1 MREDTELDAEQ
12 AAVQSRAE
20 GCLLGQCAGDALGSM
35 VEFQSVEYI
44 RMFPGGLHTISGSPV
59 FGTIA
64 GQPTDNSEMALALAH
79 TLVQHGWDPELVA
92 NAYAHWLESNP
103 FDVGNTVGR
112 ALRAAV
118 HARKQG
124 KSLSQ
129 AAMSQGSKQ
138 SEANG
143 ALMRQSPLA
152 VWGYALPPEQLD
164 EYVRADTRLT
174 HFNPVCEDASSAF
187 IAALAAV
194 IREGLDGKGAYRV
207 ACLWDEKHGS
217 SPTVSAALRRAAT
230 EPPDYLTHV
239 GHVIVALQNAFYMVL
254 HAPSME
260 EGVIRTVLGGGDTD
274 TNAAIAGA
282 LLGAVYGRE
291 QVPAQWQQ
299 VLRDCRPKLDDPGVH
314 KPRPEEYWPN
324 NLVGVT
330 GLAYSLIKSD
340 TNP

>member
-1 MREDTELDAEQ
+1 MRGDTELDAEQ
-12 AAVQSRAE
+12 AAVLSRAE

-35 VEFQSVEYI
+35 VEFQSVEHI
-44 RMFPGGLHTISGSPV
+44 RTFPGGLHTISGSPV

-64 GQPTDNSEMALALAH
+64 GQPTDDSEMALALAH

-92 NAYAHWLESNP
+92 SAYAGWLESGP
-103 FDVGNTVGR
+103 FDVGNTVGQ

-129 AAMSQGSKQ
+129 AAMSQGNKH

-174 HFNPVCEDASSAF
+174 HFNQVCEDASSAF

-230 EPPDYLTHV
+230 EAPDYLTNV

-254 HAPSME
+254 HAASIE

-291 QVPAQWQQ
+291 QVPVQWQQ
-299 VLRDCRPKLDDPGVH
+299 VLRDCRPKLGDPGVR

-330 GLAYSLIKSD
+330 GLAYSLITSD